1 MHAHEGPTGAN
12 DSEIIEEICYYYD
25 RILKHFRDH
34 GMPVGFFVYSPNLRR
49 INFGRIHVGSAQC
62 FLMLGGGGALAL
74 KTKINWIEL
83 I

>member
-1 MHAHEGPTGAN
+1 MHAHHEGPTGAN

-34 GMPVGFFVYSPNLRR
+34 GMLVGFFVYSPNLRR

-62 FLMLGGGGALAL
+62 FFNVGWRWRVSAKDQNKLD
-74 KTKINWIEL
+74 
-83 I
+83 